1 MGSFFSFKR
10 HFMNKLTKI
19 VATIGPSSEDPDMLR
34 ALLLSGVDV
43 VRFNLKHN
51 EIPWHATL
59 VDTVKKIA
67 KEEELSIGTLI
78 DLQGPEV
85 RTRVFVNDGEIPLK
99 IGDKVILSTEKE
111 PKSQNTFTVTQ
122 PEVLDYLEKEQKVV
136 VDDGRL
142 HFIVDTPGKNKV
154 TLISLSDGV
163 LKNRKTMN
171 VPGALF
177 PLQVLNEKDIEAIEM
192 AASHHVDY
200 IALSFVRTA
209 EDILT
214 LKKMMEE
221 KGVDARVI
229 SKIETQSA
237 LDNIDEIVAASEGI
251 MVARGDL
258 GVEIPME
265 QVPFYQKEIIKKC
278 LERGIP
284 VITATQMLHSMI
296 DRSYPTRAEVSDI
309 ANAAYDFTD
318 AVMLSEETAAGKY
331 PLEAVKTQAQTV
343 AFSEKR
349 VAITDTRS
357 LYDYLI
363 RGCEEMLCDSAYNM
377 VLQLHYQD
385 QPIGGFIVFTQT
397 GRTARK
403 LSRYRP
409 KYPIYVFAP
418 DKKVRD
424 QLALNFGTYAF
435 LQPKIFKENTSV
447 RVPQMTDAIE
457 FLRKRGLVESD
468 KHYILLY
475 GDSWMVAGGT
485 SSIKIIPPQE

>member
-1 MGSFFSFKR
+1 MK
-10 HFMNKLTKI
+10 KLTKI
-19 VATIGPSSEDPDMLR
+19 VATIGPSSEDPKILKS
-34 ALLLSGVDV
+34 LLVSGVDV

-51 EIPWHATL
+51 EIAWHANL
-59 VDTVKKIA
+59 VDTVKNLA
-67 KEEELSIGTLI
+67 SELELSIGTLI
-78 DLQGPEV
+78 DLQGPEI
-85 RTRVFVNDGEIPLK
+85 RTRVYVNDGEIALK
-99 IGDKVILSTEKE
+99 IGDKVTLSSEKE
-111 PKSQNTFTVTQ
+111 PKAKNTFTVTQ
-122 PEVLDYLEKEQKVV
+122 PEVLGYLEKDQKVV

-142 HFIVDTPGKNKV
+142 HFIIERAGKDTV
-154 TLISLSDGV
+154 ILISLSDGV

-171 VPGALF
+171 IPGALF
-177 PLQVLNEKDIEAIEM
+177 PLPVLNEKDLEAIEM
-192 AASHHVDY
+192 ASTHHVDF

-214 LKKMMEE
+214 LKKVMEE

-237 LDNIDEIVAASEGI
+237 LDNLDEIVAASEGI

-278 LERGIP
+278 MERGIP

-296 DRSYPTRAEVSDI
+296 ERPYPTRAEVSDI

-331 PLEAVKTQAQTV
+331 PLEAVNTQSQTV

-349 VAITDTRS
+349 VAISDTRS
-357 LYDYLI
+357 LYDYFI

-377 VLQLHYQD
+377 CLQLQL
-385 QPIGGFIVFTQT
+385 QEQAIGGFIVFTQT

-409 KYPIYVFAP
+409 KYPIFVFAP

-424 QLALNFGTYAF
+424 QMAINYGTYAF
-435 LQPKIFKENTSV
+435 VQPKVFKENTAV
-447 RVPQMTDAIE
+447 RMEQMQNAIS
-457 FLRKRGLVESD
+457 FLRKKGLITQD

-485 SSIKIIPPQE
+485 STIKIIAPQE

>member
-1 MGSFFSFKR
+1 
-10 HFMNKLTKI
+10 MNKLTKI
-19 VATIGPSSEDPDMLR
+19 VATIGPSTEDPAILKS
-34 ALLLSGVDV
+34 LLISGVDV

-51 EIPWHATL
+51 EISWHANL

-67 KEEELSIGTLI
+67 SELELSIGTLI
-78 DLQGPEV
+78 DLQGPEI
-85 RTRVFVNDGEIPLK
+85 RTRVYANDGEIPLK
-99 IGDKVILSTEKE
+99 IGDKVILSAEKE
-111 PKSQNTFTVTQ
+111 PKEKNTFTVTQ
-122 PEVLDYLEKEQKVV
+122 PEVLGYLTKDQKVV

-142 HFIVDTPGKNKV
+142 HFIVDKAGKDKV
-154 TLISLSDGV
+154 TLISLSNGI

-171 VPGALF
+171 IPGALF
-177 PLQVLNEKDIEAIEM
+177 PLPVLNEKDLEAIEM
-192 AASHHVDY
+192 AATHHVDF

-209 EDILT
+209 DDVLT
-214 LKKMMEE
+214 LKKVMEE

-296 DRSYPTRAEVSDI
+296 DKPYPTRAEVSDI

-318 AVMLSEETAAGKY
+318 AVMLSEETAAGNF
-331 PLEAVKTQAQTV
+331 PLEAVNTQAQTV

-357 LYDYLI
+357 LYDYYI

-377 VLQLHYQD
+377 CLQLQLQD
-385 QPIGGFIVFTQT
+385 QAIGGFIVFTQT

-403 LSRYRP
+403 LSRYRA
-409 KYPIYVFAP
+409 KHPIFVFAP

-424 QLALNFGTYAF
+424 QMAINYGTYAF
-435 LQPKIFKENTSV
+435 VQPKIFKANTAV
-447 RVPQMTDAIE
+447 RIQQMQDAIS
-457 FLRKRGLVESD
+457 FLKKKGLITPD

-485 SSIKIIPPQE
+485 STIKIIAPQE